1 MEGGRWMDGWTSG
14 WLWCIASIASHPSPH
29 SVPSPRLQCTSKYRL
44 LRTSSA
50 QAAKQPSNQAA
61 TKSCGLLCVWR
72 TEKLERGR
80 TCLEADTRPTG
91 PEELEAQPW
100 MDGRSRRSPP
110 AFFKRPALLG
120 WTLLASSPGPCP
132 ACPVLPALSCPALA
146 RAPCPSVLGQVG
158 TCQRCPSRFP
168 GVQGSQAARV
178 WSGQEQEGREGEEEG
193 GKKARAGQ
201 EPHGGK

>member
-1 MEGGRWMDGWTSG
+1 MDGWKKQKKP
-14 WLWCIASIASHPSPH
+14 ASIFQEACPSWVDPF
-29 SVPSPRLQCTSKYRL
+29 SQQPRPL
-44 LRTSSA
+44 
-50 QAAKQPSNQAA
+50 P
-61 TKSCGLLCVWR
+61 
-72 TEKLERGR
+72 
-80 TCLEADTRPTG
+80 CL
-91 PEELEAQPW
+91 
-100 MDGRSRRSPP
+100 
-110 AFFKRPALLG
+110 
-120 WTLLASSPGPCP
+120 PCP